1 MSDETMLSPA
11 SPDRRKAALAQAISQ
26 DVASSGWR
34 VESQSDYQAILVK
47 GKQTAHVLHLILT
60 VVTGG
65 LWAVVWIIRGI
76 VNRRQTLI
84 LTVDDYGQVRREQ

>member
-1 MSDETMLSPA
+1 MSVETTPSPA

-60 VVTGG
+60 VVTVG

-84 LTVDDYGQVRREQ
+84 LTVDDYGHVRREQ